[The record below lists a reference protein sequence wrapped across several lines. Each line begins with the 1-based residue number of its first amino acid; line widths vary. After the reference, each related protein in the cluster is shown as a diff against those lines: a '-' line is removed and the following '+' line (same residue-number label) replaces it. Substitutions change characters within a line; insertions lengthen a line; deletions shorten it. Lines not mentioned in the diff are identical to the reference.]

1 MSGGGKETPR
11 QKMIGMMYLFLTAM
25 LALNVSKEVL
35 DSFVMVNDS
44 LTSTVENFNEK
55 NKGILDD
62 FAGQASMNME
72 KVEKWYNLAKDT
84 RKQADEIVK
93 YLNKLK
99 IEVVRTADGPEA
111 PAFVV
116 EDKKDESGK
125 AVKDTVIVAELI
137 SSKDN
142 QDVGAQ
148 ILIGPADNGK
158 GVDLRDKILSFKEFL
173 LTNVDEKSVIVRTG
187 IERNLHTDP
196 PPAKDGIQLSWQSH
210 YFGHMPLAAVIT
222 MLTKLQ
228 SDIRNAEADML
239 RYLYSQIG
247 ARDFKFNK
255 LDPVVI
261 PSGTYVLQGEKYQAD
276 VFIAAQ
282 DTTQQPSVY
291 VGQYRVNDDGSYEMI
306 GSYDSLKI
314 VNGRGY
320 YEGNTSGIG
329 EREWGGLI
337 TLRAP
342 DGSIRKYPF
351 EQKYTVA
358 KPAAIISA
366 SANKV
371 FYYGVDN
378 PLEVS
383 VPGLRND
390 LVKPSATNASIVRK
404 GNGYVLRPNKKGG
417 KVKVSLSANVN
428 GTSKFIGSNE
438 FSVKEIP
445 SPTPKLIPTGAKSGN
460 ISKAELSVAK
470 GIRAELEGF
479 IMENI
484 KYEIVSFTVAAL
496 DGRFTIE
503 EKVVGSQFNPK
514 VKDMINK
521 ATRGQQISFTDIK
534 AKGPDGVKDMSPLVF
549 KVN

>member
-25 LALNVSKEVL
+25 LALNVSKDVL

-55 NKGILDD
+55 NRGVLDD
-62 FAGQASMNME
+62 FERQASMNKD
-72 KVEKWYNLAKDT
+72 KVEKWHNLALET

-93 YLNKLK
+93 FLNDLK
-99 IEVVRTADGPEA
+99 VEVVQTSDGVDA
-111 PAFVV
+111 PAIVDNVV
-116 EDKKDESGK
+116 
-125 AVKDTVIVAELI
+125 VAELI
-137 SSKDN
+137 AAKDN
-142 QDVGAQ
+142 LDVGAQ
-148 ILIGPADNGK
+148 VLIGATGNGK
-158 GVDLRDKILSFKEFL
+158 GVDLRKKILDFKEFL
-173 LTNVDEKSVIVRTG
+173 LGSIDEKSVIIRKG
-187 IERNLHTDP
+187 IERNLHTDLP
-196 PPAKDGIQLSWQSH
+196 PPKDGIQLSWETH
-210 YFGHMPLAAVIT
+210 YFGHMPLVSVVT

-255 LDPVVI
+255 LGPVVI
-261 PSGTYVLQGEKYQAD
+261 PSGNYVLQGEKYEAD

-291 VGQYRVNDDGSYEMI
+291 VGDYTGNEEDGFEMV
-306 GSYDSLKI
+306 GRFDSLEI

-320 YEGNTSGIG
+320 YKGSTSGIG
-329 EREWGGLI
+329 DSEWGGLI

-342 DGSIRKYPF
+342 DGSIKKYPF
-351 EQKYTVA
+351 QQKYTVA
-358 KPAAIISA
+358 KPAVIISA

-378 PLEVS
+378 PLDVS

-390 LVKPSATNASIVRK
+390 LIKPSATNARIVRTR
-404 GNGYVLRPNKKGG
+404 GGYAVQPSKKGG
-417 KVKVSLSANVN
+417 KIRVSLSAMVN
-428 GTSKFIGSNE
+428 GQSKHMGSVE

-445 SPTPKLIPTGAKSGN
+445 PPTPMLMPTRAKSGN
-460 ISKAELSVAK
+460 ITKAELSIAK
-470 GIRAELEGF
+470 GLDAVLEGF

-484 KYEIVSFTVAAL
+484 NYQIVSYTVSSQ
-496 DGRFTIE
+496 DGRFTVE
-503 EKVVGSQFNPK
+503 ERVTGSQFTAK

-521 ATRGQQISFTDIK
+521 STRGQQMSFTDIR

-549 KVN
+549 KIQ

>member
-55 NKGILDD
+55 NRGILDD
-62 FAGQASMNME
+62 FASQASMNME
-72 KVEKWYNLAKDT
+72 KVEKWYNLAKET
-84 RKQADEIVK
+84 RKQADDIVQ
-93 YLNKLK
+93 YLNLLK
-99 IEVVRTADGPEA
+99 IEVVRTADGPDA
-111 PAFVV
+111 PAFVL
-116 EDKKDESGK
+116 EEKKDETGK
-125 AVKDTVIVAELI
+125 SFTDTVIVAELI

-142 QDVGAQ
+142 QDAGAQ
-148 ILIGPADNGK
+148 VLIGPAGNGK
-158 GVDLRDKILSFKEFL
+158 GVDLRNKILAFKEFIL
-173 LTNVDEKSVIVRTG
+173 DNVDEESVIIRKG
-187 IERNLHTDP
+187 IDKNLYTDP
-196 PPAKDGIQLSWQSH
+196 PPPKDGIQLSWQSH
-210 YFGHMPLAAVIT
+210 YFAHMPLAAVVT

-228 SDIRNAEADML
+228 SDIRNSEADML

-247 ARDFKFNK
+247 AKDFKFNK

-261 PSGTYVLQGEKYQAD
+261 PSGNYVLQGEKYAAD

-291 VGQYRVNDDGSYEMI
+291 VGQYRTREDGTLEMV
-306 GSYDSLKI
+306 GSYDSLRI

-320 YEGNTSGIG
+320 YEGSTGGVG
-329 EREWGGLI
+329 EKEWGGLI

-342 DGSIRKYPF
+342 DGSVRKYPF
-351 EQKYTVA
+351 QQKYTVA

-390 LVKPSATNASIVRK
+390 LIKPSATNAKIVRTR
-404 GNGYVLRPNKKGG
+404 GGYAIRPNKKGG
-417 KVKVSLSANVN
+417 KIKVSLSASVN
-428 GTSKFIGSNE
+428 GTSKHIGSSE
-438 FSVKEIP
+438 FTVKQIP
-445 SPTPKLIPTGAKSGN
+445 APIPKLIPTGAKSGT

-470 GIRAELEGF
+470 GLRAELEGF

-484 KYEIVSFTVAAL
+484 KYEIVSYTVAAL

-503 EKVVGSQFNPK
+503 EKVTGSQFSPK